1 MSNIPSDAVVPINSD
16 AFDVE
21 NPIQK
26 QGTSKL
32 VKQTSDVRYGVS
44 EGDALRWWSN
54 LGKCARAPSAR
65 SGGWLW
71 WWCGGYPYVPG
82 LCGVCSSPPG

>member
-32 VKQTSDVRYGVS
+32 VKQT
-44 EGDALRWWSN
+44 A
-54 LGKCARAPSAR
+54 
-65 SGGWLW
+65 GG
-71 WWCGGYPYVPG
+71 PI
-82 LCGVCSSPPG
+82 